1 MAELE
6 LEADELVVRL
16 TPLEKMAAFRGDVR
30 VPIGALRKICTDDD
44 PWSALRGMRAPGTG
58 IPGVVAYGV
67 RRLTGSSPDFV
78 AVHGRGPVIR
88 VELGPGAPFRRML
101 ITVPDPATA
110 VAAIR
115 SGVAPRS
122 GD

>member
-1 MAELE
+1 MAVLE
-6 LEADELVVRL
+6 LQADQLVVRL

-30 VPIGALRKICTDDD
+30 VPLDALRRICTDDD

-58 IPGVVAYGV
+58 IPGVVDYGV
-67 RRLTGSSPDFV
+67 RRRTGLSPDFV
-78 AVHGRGPVIR
+78 AVHGRGPAIR
-88 VELGPGAPFRRML
+88 VELGPGAPFGRML

-115 SGVAPRS
+115 SGVTSRPHA
-122 GD
+122 